1 MKVVTFNMLFSTD
14 STIRFGVERGF
25 SESFYIVCP
34 VCWNAG
40 IKMVRWED
48 GSVEELE
55 CSVCRRRDEMMG
67 K

>member
-1 MKVVTFNMLFSTD
+1 MLFSAD
-14 STIRFGVERGF
+14 STVRFSIVRGF

-55 CSVCRRRDEMMG
+55 CSVCRRREKMME

>member
-1 MKVVTFNMLFSTD
+1 MLFSAD
-14 STIRFGVERGF
+14 STVRFSRERGL

-48 GSVEELE
+48 GSVEESE
-55 CSVCRRRDEMMG
+55 CSVCRRREEMME

>member
-1 MKVVTFNMLFSTD
+1 MLFSAD
-14 STIRFGVERGF
+14 STVRFSVERGF

-55 CSVCRRRDEMMG
+55 CSVCRRRDEMME

>member
-1 MKVVTFNMLFSTD
+1 M
-14 STIRFGVERGF
+14 RFGVERGF

-40 IKMVRWED
+40 IKMTRWED
-48 GSVEELE
+48 GSLEESE
-55 CSVCRRRDEMMG
+55 CSVCRRRDEPME